1 MPRVGRIVVPGWPH
15 HVTQRGN
22 NRQAVFFVDD
32 DRRAYLRFLKEQSEV
47 YGLRVLGYCLMTN
60 HVHLLVLPAGEESLA
75 KAVGRTHFLYSQ
87 YINRFHKRSG
97 HLWQNRFYSCVLD
110 ETHLW
115 RVLAYVERNPV
126 RARLVRQAWGYEWS
140 SAAAHTG
147 EADASEL
154 LDLAAWQRQWK
165 PGRWRKALQ
174 ARDDE
179 EVAGLIRAST
189 HTGRPLATDGILS
202 KLERK
207 LGRRLRPLPVGR
219 PRKVVKNRD
228 DSSRGHRK

>member
-1 MPRVGRIVVPGWPH
+1 VSV
-15 HVTQRGN
+15 
-22 NRQAVFFVDD
+22 
-32 DRRAYLRFLKEQSEV
+32 
-47 YGLRVLGYCLMTN
+47 
-60 HVHLLVLPAGEESLA
+60 PAGEESLA

-115 RVLAYVERNPV
+115 RALAYVERNPV
-126 RARLVRQAWGYEWS
+126 RAKLLRQAWRYEWS

-147 EADASEL
+147 QADPSEL
-154 LDLAAWQRQWK
+154 LDLTAWQREWK
-165 PGRWRKALQ
+165 PGRWRNALR
-174 ARDDE
+174 AGDDE
-179 EVAGLIRAST
+179 DVAGLIRAST
-189 HTGRPLATDGILS
+189 HTGRPLATDSILS

-219 PRKVVKNRD
+219 PRKPAKRSTGRREQAKKQVTVPQYPGILLVTSPLPRVLAGCRPLRL
-228 DSSRGHRK
+228 SWC